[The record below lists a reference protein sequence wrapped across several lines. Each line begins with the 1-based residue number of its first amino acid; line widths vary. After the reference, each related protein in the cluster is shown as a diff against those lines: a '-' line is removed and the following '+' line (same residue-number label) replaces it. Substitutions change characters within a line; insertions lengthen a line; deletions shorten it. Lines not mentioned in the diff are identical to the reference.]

1 MAVNKYKD
9 HVWVL
14 SEDSK
19 TREIAN
25 GFVLHPSINERC
37 IDIRPFSGGWPKVL
51 TERVRQVCW
60 SCGIKAIVVRVP
72 ASKPTSVTISIGEV
86 SAKVTGLTQ
95 EGGYPQRRIHPD
107 SLS

>member
-1 MAVNKYKD
+1 MASVKTSVMRFARMMGRAPRSSPYTNQRNTPIVKVNNIPND
-9 HVWVL
+9 T
-14 SEDSK
+14 SC
-19 TREIAN
+19 A
-25 GFVLHPSINERC
+25 
-37 IDIRPFSGGWPKVL
+37 
-51 TERVRQVCW
+51 ERVRQVCW